1 MDIDAQT
8 VLEAIKSYKTQIIEM
23 DGKVSRYLSDRQKY
37 PHPQYDDLVNE
48 VRRFENRIYR
58 INFGFS
64 NTEVHLR
71 LDGLLHSL
79 LIYERS
85 WQRLFDRDAE
95 KYEKMKAE
103 GSAAE
108 PGPPAQAESNPFVD
122 KVFAYAQKKW
132 SQSGID
138 GKESKEALAR
148 RLLPAYKEARK
159 KLKKGEKISVGFDP
173 ESNQVKLTIKQV
185 S

>member
-1 MDIDAQT
+1 MEIDAQT
-8 VLEAIKSYKTQIIEM
+8 VLKAIKSYKTQIIEM

-85 WQRLFDRDAE
+85 WKRMFDRDTE
-95 KYEKMKAE
+95 SYKKMKAE

-108 PGPPAQAESNPFVD
+108 PGPPAQIENHPLVD
-122 KVFAYAQKKW
+122 KVYAYAQKK
-132 SQSGID
+132 S
-138 GKESKEALAR
+138 E
-148 RLLPAYKEARK
+148 LL
-159 KLKKGEKISVGFDP
+159 
-173 ESNQVKLTIKQV
+173 
-185 S
+185 